1 MFEFLKRDKYCGIDW
16 VNVKPIELDDY
27 YVHQVDEKGNTPLY
41 YAALYCEDIWVFE
54 RLIDLGA
61 DIHEKPVP
69 DSIAK
74 DIELVK
80 LFLKHKAKFSLSILE
95 RYCPYKSFEL
105 LIDSGVADNA
115 TPEEL
120 DTIFY
125 SYVYENQNIFFGTSR
140 LNDEDFY
147 MYAEK
152 LRSMGAKLNNPSPL
166 MFFELSGWISEGEHI
181 SRFDNRDKMIFQ
193 LLEWGASTDV
203 RNHEGLSPFN
213 IAAFYCDAH
222 VVEKYLEHGA
232 RPDDNCALIS
242 AVSTGNVEVVE
253 LLLKAGADPN
263 ILTGPL
269 ENEKKPRA
277 NILISLGVSDMFD
290 LNSDIS
296 LSALHVACSIISYL
310 DLHDKYAQPKI
321 VRMLIKYGADV
332 NAITDKD
339 RFLQDMA
346 QYTPLDYALKSLG
359 EFPWRIVTK
368 KKASS
373 FEMKYDLEYNNSLD
387 NFTEIVKILK
397 DEGAKYHETTNVSKR
412 ILKDYKD

>member
-1 MFEFLKRDKYCGIDW
+1 MFDFLKRDKYCGIDW

-69 DSIAK
+69 DLIAR

-95 RYCPYKSFEL
+95 CYCPYKSFEL
-105 LIDSGVADNA
+105 LIDSGVAANA

-125 SYVYENQNIFFGTSR
+125 SYVYENQNIFTGTSR

-166 MFFELSGWISEGEHI
+166 MFFEVNSRFTEGAHI
-181 SRFDNRDKMIFQ
+181 SRFHDRDKMIFQ

-232 RPDDNCALIS
+232 HPDDNCALIS

-269 ENEKKPRA
+269 RNEKKPRT
-277 NILISLGVSDMFD
+277 NILISSGVMFS
-290 LNSDIS
+290 LNLEIS
-296 LSALHVACSIISYL
+296 LSALHVACSRISY
-310 DLHDKYAQPKI
+310 DYLHDKHAQPKI

-346 QYTPLDYALKSLG
+346 QYTPLDYALKSLE
-359 EFPWRIVTK
+359 EFSWRIVIK
-368 KKASS
+368 KRASH
-373 FEMKYDLEYNNSLD
+373 EMRYDMEHNNSHD

-397 DEGAKYHETTNVSKR
+397 DAGAKYHETTNVSKR
-412 ILKDYKD
+412 ILTDYKD